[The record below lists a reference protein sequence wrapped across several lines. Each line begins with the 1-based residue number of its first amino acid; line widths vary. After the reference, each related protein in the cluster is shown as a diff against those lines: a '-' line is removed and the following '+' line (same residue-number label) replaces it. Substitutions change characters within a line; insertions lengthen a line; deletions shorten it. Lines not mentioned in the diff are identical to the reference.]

1 MAGEGAAAEA
11 GVAADITLEYTPTW
25 IVASVCSVI
34 VVISLL
40 FERILHRL
48 GKRLLKNKRKTQ
60 YEALLKIQKE
70 LMLLGFISLMLGVFQ
85 GATQKICVK
94 ESIMHHLL
102 PCPLRSGHAGDK
114 YGTAVFT
121 GVLGGARR
129 LLAGGGAVDDY
140 CLRKGKVPIL
150 SLEALH
156 QLDIFVFSLA
166 VTQVVLSLL
175 TFVVGVAQTKNWRRW
190 EEKIQQSDDSG
201 PQMIKNV
208 QEFKFVRDHF
218 KGHGIQW
225 KIFGWTRSFFKQ
237 FYGSVTEEDYTA
249 MRLGFIAKHC
259 RGNPKFN
266 FYNYMIR
273 AFEADYKKIVG
284 ISWYLWALLMIFL
297 LLNVHGWYVYTW
309 LSLAP
314 FVLLLAVG
322 CKMEHVITE
331 LAVEVAQKHT
341 AIEGDVVVAPSDDFF
356 WFHKPKV
363 VLYLIHFILFQIAFE
378 IAFFFWLLGAYGY
391 KSCIMGKKAHVIARL
406 VLSVASRIICG
417 YSTLPLC
424 VIVSHMGS
432 SFKKAIFDDNV
443 SEDLVNWAQSAR
455 RRKGK
460 NKTNADMA
468 TPSNDERHGGTVQ
481 MTSA

>member
-1 MAGEGAAAEA
+1 MAGGGGAEA
-11 GVAADITLEYTPTW
+11 GAATEITLEYTPTW

-40 FERILHRL
+40 FERMLHRL
-48 GKRLLKNKRKTQ
+48 GKRLLRRCRKTQ

-85 GATQKICVK
+85 SPTQKICVK
-94 ESIMHHLL
+94 ESVMHHLL
-102 PCPLRSGHAGDK
+102 PCPLPSSGHAGAK
-114 YGTAVFT
+114 YSAAMFT

-129 LLAGGGAVDDY
+129 LLSGGGAVDDY

-156 QLDIFVFSLA
+156 QLDIFIFNLA
-166 VTQVVLSLL
+166 VTHVVLSLL

-190 EEKIQQSDDSG
+190 EEKLQQNDDCG
-201 PQMIKNV
+201 HQMIKNV

-218 KGHGIQW
+218 KGHGIYW
-225 KIFGWTRSFFKQ
+225 KIFGWMRSFFKQ

-273 AFEADYKKIVG
+273 AFEADYKKVVG
-284 ISWYLWALLMIFL
+284 ISWYLWALLMVFL

-314 FVLLLAVG
+314 FILLLAVG

-356 WFHKPKV
+356 WFHRPKV

-378 IAFFFWLLGAYGY
+378 IAFFFWLLAAYGY
-391 KSCIMGKKAHVIARL
+391 KSCIMGKHAHAIARL

-417 YSTLPLC
+417 YSTLPLY

-432 SFKKAIFDDNV
+432 SFKKAIFDDNI

-455 RRKGK
+455 RRKGE
-460 NKTNADMA
+460 NKTNADVA
-468 TPSNDERHGGTVQ
+468 TSSTDERHGGAVQ